1 MDIQVEDSRPA
12 SRERQQQLA
21 AASAQEAI
29 SESLRKE
36 AREAAETAVQ
46 ALGAVS
52 GGRG

>member
-1 MDIQVEDSRPA
+1 MDAPVEDS
-12 SRERQQQLA
+12 QLQQLA